1 MWSDKGTRHALTA
14 DVLGKMFYLD
24 EQNRLQLSLAG
35 SLYVGPDGKIRIRT
49 GDTLSEG
56 PGSPIE
62 LNANPRASQ
71 FTTVTQE
78 VVDESVSTITIDLQ
92 TLRTLLTAPLAGMV
106 FGRGSASAG
115 SGEWLTLGAGLS
127 IVGTTISAAS
137 GSGNAVYA
145 TVDFGASFTHY
156 ATVAVTGQTW
166 VTALSKIVAMPT
178 GGNPMENAILQ
189 FAPTVTDLVV
199 GDGFTLSVYTPVK
212 AKGTYT
218 FNCIGV

>member
-115 SGEWLTLGAGLS
+115 SGEWLTLGTNLS
-127 IVGTTISAAS
+127 MSGTTLNVTGVDSRVFTTYEGTLSA
-137 GSGNAVYA
+137 GVVNIGNGGGY
-145 TVDFGASFTHY
+145 DFGAANT
-156 ATVAVTGQTW
+156 
-166 VTALSKIVAMPT
+166 I
-178 GGNPMENAILQ
+178 I
-189 FAPTVTDLVV
+189 FAPRRTVMGSRPGILEVV
-199 GDGFTLSVYTPVK
+199 VADSETLSVTSFDASDDGTIQITVL
-212 AKGTYT
+212 GTYLL
-218 FNCIGV
+218 